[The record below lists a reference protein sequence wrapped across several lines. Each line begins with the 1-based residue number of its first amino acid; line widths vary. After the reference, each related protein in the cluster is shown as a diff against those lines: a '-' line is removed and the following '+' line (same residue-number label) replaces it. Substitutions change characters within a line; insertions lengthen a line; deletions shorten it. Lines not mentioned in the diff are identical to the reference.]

1 MLVLMVLVVSYYN
14 YNDNIEHPVYF
25 INRFLTKSGRNYAIT
40 ELEGTTAYYCIN
52 QFRSYILSNPFQI
65 ILYIDHLPLVSFI
78 KKLEPAT
85 SKHAR
90 WCNLFNQLQVNI
102 VYQPGKGNIIADT
115 LSRIRKKDNIIIDT
129 LIITKKIMMEG
140 IIL

>member
-1 MLVLMVLVVSYYN
+1 MYLFFVTQDLINHLSSALMLVLMVLVVSYYN

-65 ILYIDHLPLVSFI
+65 ILYTDYLPLVSII
-78 KKLEPAT
+78 KKLEPAA

-90 WCNLFNQLQVNI
+90 WCNLFSQLQVNI
-102 VYQPGKGNIIADT
+102 VYQPGKGSIIADA
-115 LSRIRKKDNIIIDT
+115 L
-129 LIITKKIMMEG
+129 
-140 IIL
+140 